1 MSPLRQN
8 KITPALLRRYPLP
21 AAGRGGKDER
31 GSVVIAAGAP
41 QVPGAAILAA
51 TAALRA
57 GAGKLKIATAQQTIS
72 TVAVAMPEALV
83 LPFEELQKN
92 VEDAD
97 AVVLGPGMLD
107 ERQCL
112 ELLGAVL
119 KRMQCPILLDAAAI
133 TALAQQPELLKQSS
147 AQAVLTP
154 HYGEMARLLHIDRKD
169 IEESPAAYAM
179 QAARDF
185 GAVVALKAAD
195 TYVATPQGELY
206 CNRAGTPGL
215 ATSGSG
221 DTLAGIIGGL
231 LARGLGATAAT
242 VWGVFLHARA
252 GEELTRKIGIG
263 FLARELPA
271 EIPRLMRRLSGKN
284 TNR

>member
-1 MSPLRQN
+1 MTQARQS
-8 KITPALLRRYPLP
+8 KITAALLRRWPLP

-51 TAALRA
+51 TGALRA
-57 GAGKLKIATAQQTIS
+57 GAGKLKIATAQQMIS

-83 LPFEELQKN
+83 LPFEELQEN

-97 AVVLGPGMLD
+97 AVVLGPGMFD
-107 ERQCL
+107 ERHCL
-112 ELLGAVL
+112 ELLAALV
-119 KRMQCPILLDAAAI
+119 KRIQCPILLDAAAI
-133 TALAQQPELLKQSS
+133 TALAQEPALLKQSS

-154 HYGEMARLLHIDRKD
+154 HCGEMARLLHIDRER
-169 IEESPAAYAM
+169 IEEEPAAYAT

-185 GAVVALKAAD
+185 GAVVALKGAD
-195 TYVATPQGELY
+195 TYVAAPQGELY

-231 LARGLGATAAT
+231 LARGLDVTAAT
-242 VWGVFLHARA
+242 VWGVFLHACA

-284 TNR
+284 TDR